1 MATDKTIVISGHGAI
16 GARTDLVLFR
26 DVLVEIREKV
36 AALKG
41 QGRSLPE
48 VIAAK
53 PGARYDA
60 ERGNLFTTPSA
71 ILALV
76 VLMFLGKTI
85 AVKEKSYAHNHY
97 ERWYADL
104 LQGLGTRPAH
114 SVQSRLAAVCR

>member
-104 LQGLGTRPAH
+104 L
-114 SVQSRLAAVCR
+114 